1 MPEGKVYLVGAG
13 PGDAGL
19 VTLRAKQLIS
29 GCDVLVYDALA
40 NPQLLE
46 WTKPDCELVNAGKRS
61 NNHVLSQSDTNELL
75 LKLARE
81 GKKVVRLKGGDP
93 LVFGRGGEEG
103 AYLHQAGVAFEIVPG
118 ISSAI
123 AGLCY
128 AGIPVTHRAH
138 CTMFSVMTG
147 HEQPDKAGN
156 MDFSL
161 IAAQPGTKVIL
172 MGMERLEL
180 IVEGLLQGGM
190 PEDTPAAV
198 VQWATTPMQRSVV
211 SDLAGLPQAVKQQGL
226 GAPALIVV
234 GSVVKERENL
244 NWFESRPLF
253 GRSIIVT
260 RTREQSG
267 ELSNRLGE
275 LGAQVIEM
283 PTISIAEPSDVK
295 EFMQSVA
302 DCHSYDWLLFSSAN
316 GVERF
321 FAAFFKIFRDIRSIG
336 GARIAAVGPAT
347 AAKLKQYGL
356 AVDVMP
362 EKDYTAEGLVQAL
375 KKAKSK
381 FGDLAHQ
388 TFLWVRPEQ
397 ARDVLAEGL
406 GKEQAIV
413 DLCLAYSNKPVK
425 IELDGALA
433 KQAQTADWITF
444 TSASTVHNFM
454 ASGLQLAATTKIAS
468 IGPITSKALAEY
480 ALKPHVEAQS
490 ASIEGLI
497 EALIAAGER

>member
-1 MPEGKVYLVGAG
+1 MPDGKVFLVGAG
-13 PGDAGL
+13 PGDSGL

-29 GCDVLVYDALA
+29 SCDVLVYDALA

-46 WTKPDCELVNAGKRS
+46 WAKPDCELVNAGKRS
-61 NNHVLSQSDTNELL
+61 NNHVLSQQETNDLL
-75 LKLARE
+75 VELARQ

-103 AYLHQAGVAFEIVPG
+103 AALHKAGVAFEIVPG

-128 AGIPVTHRAH
+128 AGIPVTHRGH

-147 HEQPDKAGN
+147 HEQPGKDGN
-156 MDFSL
+156 MDFSR
-161 IAAQPGTKVIL
+161 IASQPGTKVIL

-180 IVEGLLQGGM
+180 IVQGLLDGGM
-190 PEDTPAAV
+190 DASTPAAV
-198 VQWATTPMQRSVV
+198 VQWATTPQQRSVV
-211 SDLAGLPQAVKQQGL
+211 ATLASLPQAVKQQGL

-234 GSVVKERENL
+234 GSVVNERQYL
-244 NWFESRPLF
+244 NWFENRALF
-253 GRSIIVT
+253 AQKIIVT
-260 RTREQSG
+260 RTREQAG
-267 ELSNRLGE
+267 ELSSRLGE

-283 PTISIAEPSDVK
+283 PTISIAEPHDVK

-321 FAAFFKIFRDIRSIG
+321 FSAFFKIYRDIRSIG

-362 EKDYTAEGLVQAL
+362 EKEFTAEGLVKAI

-397 ARDVLAEGL
+397 ARDVLAEQL

-413 DLCLAYSNKPVK
+413 DLCLAYSNKAVQ
-425 IELDGALA
+425 IDLQGDLA
-433 KQAQTADWITF
+433 KQAGSADWITF

-468 IGPITSKALAEY
+468 IGPITTKALAEFG
-480 ALKPHVEAQS
+480 LKPHVEAET
-490 ASIEGLI
+490 ASIDG
-497 EALIAAGER
+497 LIAAICNSSAS